1 MRVLGQQVEDV
12 AQGGAVDLGLQFRS
26 GVARGRF
33 SPRDG
38 HLYLVGLRG
47 WQTAAK
53 RDGCLQRVRY
63 TGKNVLLP
71 VGLSVHAD
79 GVRLTFPHQL
89 DRRQAEDVR
98 RYGVEQWNYHW
109 SGDYGSLRWSAA
121 HPGQVGQDRVAVKS
135 AKLLAD
141 GKSVFL

>member
-12 AQGGAVDLGLQFRS
+12 AQGGAVDLGLQFLS
-26 GVARGRF
+26 GVARGQF
-33 SPRDG
+33 HPRDG

-71 VGLSVHAD
+71 VGLSVHTN
-79 GVRLTFPHQL
+79 GVRLMFPHKL
-89 DRRQAEDVR
+89 DAKQAEDAR
-98 RYGVEQWNYHW
+98 RYSVE
-109 SGDYGSLRWSAA
+109 
-121 HPGQVGQDRVAVKS
+121 
-135 AKLLAD
+135 
-141 GKSVFL
+141 